1 MKKLILFAVLLLCSS
16 LFAQNRDIP
25 VTRDLNPDA
34 VYDTYQD
41 WVAKNPPQKTNAF
54 EVSRMHSNQRDE
66 GFLIIVN
73 NDLYENI
80 EQSLLVYQQD
90 LADDGFNS
98 YVVVFDGT
106 SPIDLKQEIL
116 LYVQLESIV
125 NVVLIGNLP
134 VAWFELF
141 EDWNDNGIQDPGED
155 WVEFPCDLY
164 FTDIDGIWG
173 DFDED
178 GILDYH
184 GGEQHPELGIGRIVA
199 DNMDMLDASE
209 YELVNSYFQRNH
221 LFRSGVITSN
231 NISLAYIDD
240 DWASWGNDYQQ
251 SMLLAYPSVEL
262 VNDIEETNAGDY
274 LNNRLIS
281 DYELIQVHVHS
292 GPDAHYFYYNAG
304 TNYQL
309 VHNYEVAAIN
319 PTAHFYNLFAC
330 SNSRYTTSNNM
341 GGMYIYGSE
350 HGLVTLGSTKT
361 GSMLGFTDFYHPLS
375 EDKTFGESL
384 RLWWELNVDTAP
396 YSGWERA
403 WFYGMIIQGDPS
415 LRRRYNKNSGIFAY
429 FEADEYVGL
438 TPHMVHFTDLSV
450 PPDSIVSWQWDFQN
464 DGIIDSYEQNPS
476 YSYADS
482 GSFSVSLT
490 VSDAHDSTDTE
501 IRENYIRV
509 DIPLVNNITQH
520 TGYGTIQDGID
531 CANEGDVIILE
542 ENCYFENINF
552 NGKNITLAS
561 KYFTEQDTSYISQTI
576 LDGNNADA
584 AVKIINGEDSTAVL
598 MGLTIRNG
606 HSSTGGGICIENSS
620 PSLFN
625 LKILEN
631 SATSGGG
638 IFYQYSYSTIKN
650 SIISNNS
657 SVYYGGG
664 VFCNKSS
671 PNFVNVTV
679 EGNSSAYQGGG
690 ISCYNSSAPVLTN
703 TIFWNNN
710 PQEIYFSGILDPN
723 EITINYSDIQG
734 GVTGITTNNNGAVHW
749 LFGNINAD
757 PLFADPLNGD
767 YHLSWLNYPIPDS
780 TKSPCIDA
788 GDPSSPLDPDGTIAD
803 MGAYY
808 FNQNVS
814 VDEPQGT
821 SRYMLTNYPNPIGI
835 NNNNL
840 SVSFS
845 ILKPGSV
852 KIQLFN
858 IKGQLVS
865 TLINE
870 DKNTGNHIITHPI
883 EMLSSGIYFTKLTID
898 GVVKEV
904 SKVVVL
910 R

>member
-1 MKKLILFAVLLLCSS
+1 MKKLMLFAVLLICSN
-16 LFAQNRDIP
+16 LLAQNRDIP

-41 WVAKNPPQKTNAF
+41 WIAKNPPQITNSF
-54 EVSRMHSNQRDE
+54 EIRRMHSSQRDE
-66 GFLIIVN
+66 AFLIIVN

-90 LADDGFNS
+90 LADDGINS
-98 YVVVFDGT
+98 YIVVFDGT
-106 SPIDLKQEIL
+106 SPADLKQEIL
-116 LYVQLESIV
+116 LYVQLQSIV

-134 VAWFELF
+134 VAWYEMF
-141 EDWNDNGIQDPGED
+141 EDWNDNGIQDPDEN

-164 FTDIDGIWG
+164 FTDIDGIWI
-173 DFDED
+173 DFDEN

-184 GGEQHPELGIGRIVA
+184 GGEQHPELGIGRIVV

-209 YELVNSYFQRNH
+209 WELVNSYFQRNH
-221 LFRSGVITSN
+221 LFRSGVITSYYT
-231 NISLAYIDD
+231 SLAYIDD
-240 DWASWGNDYQQ
+240 DWAYWGNEYQQ

-292 GPDAHYFYYNAG
+292 GPDAHYFYYNSG
-304 TNYQL
+304 SNYQL
-309 VHNYEVAAIN
+309 VNNYDIAAIN

-341 GGMYIYGSE
+341 GGMYIYGNE
-350 HGLVTLGSTKT
+350 HGLATVGSTKT

-375 EDKTFGESL
+375 EDKTIGESL
-384 RLWWELNVDTAP
+384 RLWWELNVDTAS

-415 LRRRYNKNSGIFAY
+415 LRRHYEKNSGIFAY
-429 FEADEYVGL
+429 FEADEYIGL
-438 TPHMVHFTDLSV
+438 TPHLVHFTDLSV

-490 VSDAHDSTDTE
+490 VSDTQDSTDIE

-509 DIPLVNNITQH
+509 KTPLVNNITQH
-520 TGYGTIQDGID
+520 TGYETIQEGID

-542 ENCYFENINF
+542 KNCYIENINF
-552 NGKNITLAS
+552 HGKNITLAS

-576 LDGNNADA
+576 LDGNTVDA
-584 AVKIINGEDSTAVL
+584 VVKYINGEDSTAVL

-606 HSSTGGGICIENSS
+606 HSNTGGGIYIENSS
-620 PSLFN
+620 PSLYN
-625 LKILEN
+625 LKILDN
-631 SATSGGG
+631 DATSGGG
-638 IFYQYSYSTIKN
+638 IFYHNYYGTIKN

-657 SVYYGGG
+657 STYYGGAI
-664 VFCNKSS
+664 FCNKSS
-671 PNFVNVTV
+671 PSLINVTV
-679 EGNSSAYQGGG
+679 VGNSSAYQGGG

-703 TIFWNNN
+703 TIFWNNT

-723 EITINYSDIQG
+723 EITMNYSDIKG

-749 LFGNINAD
+749 LFGNISAD
-757 PLFADPLNGD
+757 PLFVDPLNGD
-767 YHLSWLNYPIPDS
+767 YHLSWLNYPISDS
-780 TKSPCIDA
+780 TKSPCIDT
-788 GDPSSPLDPDGTIAD
+788 GDPSYPEDPDGTIAD

-814 VDEPQGT
+814 VDEPQEI
-821 SRYMLTNYPNPIGI
+821 SQYMLMNYPNPIGI
-835 NNNNL
+835 NNDNI

-845 ILKPGSV
+845 IYKPGKV

-858 IKGQLVS
+858 IKGQLIS

-870 DKNTGNHIITHPI
+870 ERNSGDHTISSAVDN
-883 EMLSSGIYFTKLTID
+883 LSSGIYFTKLSID
-898 GVVKEV
+898 GVDKEV
-904 SKVVVL
+904 SKVVIL
-910 R
+910 K